1 MQLVKVTLGAILFSF
16 TAKIVFSHKVLANPK
31 LELAEPACYMT
42 LTDGRTINLNQL
54 CTKTFRE
61 DSDSTNSLI
70 NLEQDADRDGI
81 SDALVDEVK
90 RIESAQD
97 KTAAIKDFFNRL
109 PFSPKTRELLTQAEA
124 LKQRLAQT
132 ENEPEL
138 QQLSK
143 QLQDLK
149 QQMMHDPNYVRVN
162 QALGSAQD
170 VMTESSV
177 GGHL

>member
-1 MQLVKVTLGAILFSF
+1 MPKFTQLMKVTLGAILFSF
-16 TAKIVFSHKVLANPK
+16 TTKIVLSHKVLANPN

-42 LTDGRTINLNQL
+42 RADGRTINLNQL
-54 CTKTFRE
+54 CATTFRE

-70 NLEQDADRDGI
+70 NLEQDTDKDGI

-124 LKQRLAQT
+124 LQQRLAQSKDKA
-132 ENEPEL
+132 EMQQIFGRL
-138 QQLSK
+138 QY
-143 QLQDLK
+143 LK
-149 QQMMHDPNYVRVN
+149 QQMMNDPNYVRVE
-162 QALGSAQD
+162 QALR
-170 VMTESSV
+170 
-177 GGHL
+177 

>member
-1 MQLVKVTLGAILFSF
+1 MQLIKVTLGAILFSF
-16 TAKIVFSHKVLANPK
+16 TAKIVFTHKVLANPK
-31 LELAEPACYMT
+31 LELAEPVCYMR

-61 DSDSTNSLI
+61 DSNSTNSLI

-109 PFSPKTRELLTQAEA
+109 PFSPRTRELLTQAEA
-124 LKQRLAQT
+124 LEQRLAQT
-132 ENEPEL
+132 KDKAEM
-138 QQLSK
+138 QQIFE
-143 QLQDLK
+143 QHQYLK
-149 QQMMHDPNYVRVN
+149 QQIMNDPNYVRVE
-162 QALGSAQD
+162 QALR
-170 VMTESSV
+170 
-177 GGHL
+177 

>member
-81 SDALVDEVK
+81 PDALVDEVK

-124 LKQRLAQT
+124 LEQRLAQT
-132 ENEPEL
+132 KDKAEMQHIFE
-138 QQLSK
+138 QHQY
-143 QLQDLK
+143 LK
-149 QQMMHDPNYVRVN
+149 QQIMNDPNYVRVE
-162 QALGSAQD
+162 QALR
-170 VMTESSV
+170 
-177 GGHL
+177 